1 MAFEVGT
8 GKPLHFNLNEKK
20 KTQQRRFK
28 RGEKYFYK
36 EMSHVCEFKFSRK
49 WENDIGNLICVL
61 FYSIINV
68 YTAGDTFLYHINL
81 IKTRVFLS
89 SGFEI

>member
-1 MAFEVGT
+1 MCVAFEVVT
-8 GKPLHFNLNEKK
+8 GKPLHFNLNEK

-36 EMSHVCEFKFSRK
+36 EMSYVCEFKK

-61 FYSIINV
+61 FYSIVNV

-81 IKTRVFLS
+81 IKIRVFLS
-89 SGFEI
+89 SGFEN